1 MAEETVNQETT
12 VETPERTFS
21 QTEVDA
27 IISDRLK
34 REREKYADYADLK
47 TKAGAYDELFKAH
60 GETKKQAED
69 LKAQLAAL
77 KKVVETRDVRD
88 KVAAETGVPSSLL
101 TAETEE
107 ELKKQAAA
115 ILAFRGTAPKYPN
128 VADGG
133 EVAKTGGGSTRQQF
147 ANWFENNIK
156 K

>member
-60 GETKKQAED
+60 GAVFAGKLQKDRKK
-69 LKAQLAAL
+69 
-77 KKVVETRDVRD
+77 
-88 KVAAETGVPSSLL
+88 
-101 TAETEE
+101 
-107 ELKKQAAA
+107 
-115 ILAFRGTAPKYPN
+115 
-128 VADGG
+128 
-133 EVAKTGGGSTRQQF
+133 AKTCRYLL
-147 ANWFENNIK
+147 NHPK
-156 K
+156 KLN